1 MKQTGT
7 TKGVKLKVKQ
17 INEKQKRRRNKT
29 FLKTQSSL
37 DFQLVFLDIAHQIV
51 SQEFNILYMD
61 KNHWKWVIIKPESS
75 Q

>member
-17 INEKQKRRRNKT
+17 INEKQKQRRNKT

-61 KNHWKWVIIKPESS
+61 KNH
-75 Q
+75 

>member
-51 SQEFNILYMD
+51 SQEFNILYID
-61 KNHWKWVIIKPESS
+61 KNH
-75 Q
+75 